1 MSILDSFDNETEEV
15 LKPSHVTEKIDNFP
29 EIVVVT
35 FSDKVMSLVR
45 NMDGA
50 VQISDMA
57 AGSTVP
63 IYKINY
69 NGNDIAVYQTIL
81 GGAGSAGLMEEVIAK
96 GGKKFV
102 FFGSCG
108 TLDQGIAAGHFIV
121 PVAAYRDEGTS
132 YHYAPASDYIEVL
145 TADKLAGIFQ
155 QLDIPYIKTKTWTT
169 DALYRETKKNMMNRK
184 SEGCLAV
191 DMECAS
197 IMAVSYFRNVELYQF
212 LYAEDTLDGIEW
224 DSRTMG
230 KVNIS
235 TFEKYLQIAL
245 EVASRI

>member
-1 MSILDSFDNETEEV
+1 MSILDSFDNETEEI

-29 EIVVVT
+29 EIVVAT
-35 FSDKVMSLVR
+35 FSDKVMNLVK

-50 VQISDMA
+50 AQISYMS
-57 AGSTVP
+57 AGYTVP
-63 IYKINY
+63 IYKIKY
-69 NGNDIAVYQTIL
+69 SGKDVAVYQTIL

-108 TLDQGIAAGHFIV
+108 TLDKGIAAGHFIV

-132 YHYAPASDYIEVL
+132 YHYAPPADYIEVL
-145 TADKLAGIFQ
+145 TADKVADIFQ

-169 DALYRETKKNMMNRK
+169 DALYRETRKNMMNRK
-184 SEGCLAV
+184 LEGCLAV

-230 KVNIS
+230 KVNSS

-245 EVASRI
+245 QVASRI